1 MQNHDPKEK
10 GIKWGKPYE
19 CPYLLCGTLFRMMSR
34 EHESEH
40 LNVLAEFR
48 RERFKWG
55 KVPWGGEYLSDWSYK
70 WRLSRDLQRGLQ
82 WILKYE
88 GLKWYWLCQG
98 DKGRYLLSGMPQSVI
113 LRWNYVC
120 VYNVPISVNSLV
132 GLEKSL
138 NGLWIYNSAWP
149 VGMEMHTKSPIQI
162 LLLMKDIK
170 TVRSIRQW

>member
-1 MQNHDPKEK
+1 MQNHDPEEK

-55 KVPWGGEYLSDWSYK
+55 KVPWGENILVTEATNEDYPETFRGVFNEYWNMKAWSDT
-70 WRLSRDLQRGLQ
+70 
-82 WILKYE
+82 
-88 GLKWYWLCQG
+88 WLCQG

-149 VGMEMHTKSPIQI
+149 VGMEMYTKSPVQI
-162 LLLMKDIK
+162 LLLMKDTK

>member
-1 MQNHDPKEK
+1 
-10 GIKWGKPYE
+10 
-19 CPYLLCGTLFRMMSR
+19 
-34 EHESEH
+34 
-40 LNVLAEFR
+40 
-48 RERFKWG
+48 
-55 KVPWGGEYLSDWSYK
+55 
-70 WRLSRDLQRGLQ
+70 
-82 WILKYE
+82 
-88 GLKWYWLCQG
+88 
-98 DKGRYLLSGMPQSVI
+98 MPQSVI

-138 NGLWIYNSAWP
+138 NGLWIYNSAWT